1 MTTAVATSLIE
12 LRESTPGTD
21 TTDVVYILHS
31 ATWQAAWR
39 RGLYM
44 PEDRLVSSLCASER
58 VGRLLVCNHARS
70 LPVKLLRDLTGSE
83 RIPFPADERTHLVEP
98 LRLRRRDAPS
108 VRGARHDAA
117 AYDRAIS
124 RAARRH
130 GLRNPVAIVAHPVVA
145 GLASLPWA
153 RSVTW
158 YATDDWASHPGY
170 VRWHSVY
177 RESYDRVRAT
187 RRRVAAVSAVL
198 RDRVAPTGPSLVIP
212 NGLDPLEWTGEV
224 TPPEWLDTRPAGPLL
239 VYAGTLDD
247 RIDVPWMQAL
257 AGALPSARIVL
268 VGPLVDPAH
277 LAPLRALPNIE
288 FRDPI
293 GRGALTGLIRSADAG
308 LLPHR
313 VTPLTAA
320 MSPLKV
326 LEYLAA
332 GLPVAAT
339 DLPPVREF
347 AHARVELVPE
357 GGDYADGVRR
367 ALSHGR
373 ASEHERL
380 DFLDA
385 NSWRS
390 RHDQLLDLAFA

>member
-1 MTTAVATSLIE
+1 MATAIATSAFE
-12 LRESTPGTD
+12 LRESTPGAD

-31 ATWQAAWR
+31 ATWQAALR

-44 PEDRLVSSLCASER
+44 PEDRLVSSLYASER
-58 VGRLLVCNHARS
+58 IGRLLVCNHARS
-70 LPVKLLRDLTGSE
+70 LPVKLLRDLSG
-83 RIPFPADERTHLVEP
+83 RGRVPFPADDRTHLVEP
-98 LRLRRRDAPS
+98 LRLRRRDAAS
-108 VRGARHDAA
+108 ARGALHDAA
-117 AYDRAIS
+117 AYDNAIS
-124 RAARRH
+124 RAVRRH
-130 GLRNPVAIVAHPVVA
+130 GLRNPVAIVAHPIVA
-145 GLASLPWA
+145 GLASLAWA

-170 VRWHSVY
+170 IRWHAVY
-177 RESYDRVRAT
+177 RESYERVRAT
-187 RRRVAAVSAVL
+187 RRRVAAVSSVL
-198 RDRVAPTGPSLVIP
+198 RDRIAPTGPSLVVP
-212 NGLDPLEWTGEV
+212 NGLDPLEWTGAA
-224 TPPEWLDTRPAGPLL
+224 PPPDWLGPRPSGPLL
-239 VYAGTLDD
+239 VYVGTLDD
-247 RIDVPWMQAL
+247 RIDVPWLKAL
-257 AGALPSARIVL
+257 AAALPSARIVL

-293 GRGALTGLIRSADAG
+293 GREALTGLIRSADAG

-347 AHARVELVPE
+347 AHPRVVLVPE

-380 DFLDA
+380 EFLDL